1 MRIPKRGV
9 AAALQVCL
17 GAATVLIALNR
28 PPSRPGAQEPA
39 LPSRAL
45 LWYRQPATQWVEA
58 LPIGNGRLGAMVFGG
73 VGEERIQL
81 NEDTIWAGER
91 RDRKNPRAAAGV
103 RDVRRLLLEGK
114 VVEAE
119 ALAEQTMLA
128 IPRRM
133 PSYHPLGD
141 LWLEFPGAKSR
152 ATDASAS
159 TSTTPKYEDYRR
171 ELDLETAVARV
182 SFRTGDVRF
191 TREVFS
197 SAPHQVI
204 VVRITADRPR
214 AVSFAARLGREA
226 DAVASA
232 VAPDSLVL
240 EGQALP
246 HQKGS
251 QERRVGAR
259 FRAEVR
265 VIAESGRVRVAN
277 DRLVV
282 DAADAVTLLLAAT
295 TDVRSPNGLSRATN
309 ELLARASSTSYEALK
324 QAHIKDHRNLFFRSR
339 LTLGHGD
346 NPLASVPTDERL
358 KRVQGGAVDPNLVE
372 LYYQYGRYLLIACSR
387 PGSMAANL
395 QGLWNESL
403 TPPWESKYTVNIN
416 TEMNYWLAEMTGL
429 SELHEPLFDLID
441 NARPAGRDV
450 AKAYYGARGFV
461 IHHNTDLWGDAVPVD
476 QVRSGIWPMG
486 AAWLSLHFWDRYDY
500 TRDRKFLATRAY
512 PVLKEAAEFLLDFHV
527 DDGKGRLVSG
537 PSSSPENRFK
547 LPNGTLGSLAMSPT
561 MDAQIA
567 HAVFTRAMQAAEV
580 LGVDADFRTAVR
592 AARDRLVPMKIG
604 KHGQLQEWQ
613 EDYEEQD
620 PGHRHIS
627 HLFALHP
634 GNQITPRGT
643 PELAKAARIALERR
657 LKAGGGG
664 TGWSR
669 AWIVN
674 FWARLHDGD
683 QAYEHLMALLRKST
697 LPNLLDTHP
706 PFQIDGNFGGTAG
719 IAEMLLQS
727 HAGEVHFLPALP
739 SAWPE
744 GAIQGLRARGGV
756 NVDLVWANG
765 RAKTAS
771 LRALVDGMHRLRGPR
786 DQPLDVV
793 EVGQAKTTSGTREA
807 DGSYAVALRAGK
819 SYVVHFR

>member
-1 MRIPKRGV
+1 MRMPKCGAGPALKGCNAG
-9 AAALQVCL
+9 AAALFVVCTVAL
-17 GAATVLIALNR
+17 GF
-28 PPSRPGAQEPA
+28 SRGQQETTSD
-39 LPSRAL
+39 LK
-45 LWYRQPATQWVEA
+45 LWYKQPAAEWVEA
-58 LPIGNGRLGAMVFGG
+58 LPIGNGRLGAMVFGR
-73 VGEERIQL
+73 VDEERLQL
-81 NEDTIWAGER
+81 NEDTVWAGER
-91 RDRKNPRAAAGV
+91 RNRKNPQSSAGV
-103 RDVRRLLLEGK
+103 PEVRRLLMAGK
-114 VVEAE
+114 VAEAE
-119 ALAEQTMLA
+119 ALAEKTMLA

-141 LWLEFPGAKSR
+141 LWLEFRRGGTVREP
-152 ATDASAS
+152 
-159 TSTTPKYEDYRR
+159 PLPVPEDYRR
-171 ELDLETAVARV
+171 ELDLETGIARV
-182 SFRTGDVRF
+182 VYRVGTVRF

-197 SAPHQVI
+197 SAPHQVL
-204 VVRITADRPR
+204 VVRLTADRPKSIS
-214 AVSFAARLGREA
+214 VSARLGREA
-226 DAVASA
+226 DATASA

-251 QERRVGAR
+251 QERRVGAK
-259 FRAEVR
+259 FRAEAR
-265 VIAESGRVRVAN
+265 LLADGGRMSVAN
-277 DRLVV
+277 ERLVV
-282 DAADAVTLLLAAT
+282 DAANAVTVLLAAT
-295 TDVRSPNGLSRATN
+295 TDVRSPAGLSRATDAVLERAAGAGYE
-309 ELLARASSTSYEALK
+309 ELR
-324 QAHIKDHRNLFFRSR
+324 QAHIKDHQNLFYRAR

-346 NPLASVPTDERL
+346 DPLASVPTDERL
-358 KRVQGGAVDPNLVE
+358 KRVQGDAADSNLVE
-372 LYYQYGRYLLIACSR
+372 VYFQYGRYLLMACSR

-416 TEMNYWLAEMTGL
+416 TEMNYWLAEATGL

-476 QVRSGIWPMG
+476 QVRSGIWPLG
-486 AAWLSLHFWDRYDY
+486 AAWLSLHLWDRYDY
-500 TRDRKFLATRAY
+500 TRDRAFLASRAY

-527 DDGKGRLVSG
+527 EDGQGRLLSG

-547 LPNGTLGSLAMSPT
+547 LPDGTTGALAMSPT
-561 MDAQIA
+561 MDVQIA
-567 HAVFTRAMQAAEV
+567 HAVFSRAMRACEI
-580 LGVDADFRTAVR
+580 LGVDADFRKAVA
-592 AARDRLVPMKIG
+592 AARDKLLPMKIG

-627 HLFALHP
+627 HLFGLHP

-643 PELAKAARIALERR
+643 PALAKAARITLERR

-706 PFQIDGNFGGTAG
+706 PFQIDGNFGATAG
-719 IAEMLLQS
+719 IVEMLLQS
-727 HAGEVHFLPALP
+727 HAGELHFLPALP

-756 NVDLVWANG
+756 DVGIIWANG
-765 RAKTAS
+765 RMKTAT
-771 LRALVDGMHRLRGPR
+771 LKPLVDGTHRLRPPHG
-786 DQPLDVV
+786 QQLEVV
-793 EVGQAKTTSGTREA
+793 QLGQAAPISSKPAA
-807 DGSYAVALRAGK
+807 DGSYTITLRAGTK
-819 SYVVHFR
+819 YLVRFR